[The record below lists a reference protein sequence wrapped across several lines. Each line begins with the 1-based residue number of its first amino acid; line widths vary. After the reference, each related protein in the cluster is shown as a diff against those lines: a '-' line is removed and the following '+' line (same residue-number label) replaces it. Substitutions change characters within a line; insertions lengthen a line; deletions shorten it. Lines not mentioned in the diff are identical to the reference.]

1 MNIMPTWKFR
11 KKIYILRDI
20 IVKVDYRKTNGEVEH
35 SVPTAARS
43 VFEDNKEHGTTSSQ
57 CTFSVHGLTGAEY
70 YTAKMSDI
78 IAVAL
83 QHLTHRGKSLGI
95 GKAELPESMY
105 RNVSAYPG
113 MFPWL
118 FLYGKGG
125 IGHENH
131 RNIIADKTRKRS
143 LLLYYDKRFQTDM
156 YFPMIAFNHEQLK
169 SSSQGSR
176 LIVKRS
182 KFADISRRLLSMDP
196 DIAGNIADRL
206 VAEEN
211 VKPSTDGER
220 QCFELLRDLD
230 GIGAHVPASATSK
243 KHMRNE
249 IWSMTSF
256 MGASTWFI
264 TLAWSD
270 ITHPIALYY
279 AQSGTVFKPELHT
292 SDERN
297 LMMSQNPVA
306 AARFFHFM
314 VEIFLKE
321 VLCWENEKGGLF
333 GHTNAYYATVEQQ
346 RRLTLHLHSLLW
358 VLNSLSP
365 QIIRD
370 KIMSDDSQFRKILID
385 YLESAHQGEF
395 IHGSEEEVVW
405 RWCALGERRG
415 LGDTAGG
422 ASICVLVPCPSL
434 ATRLCLCFAS
444 HAPLLADNANAG
456 LTIHASAWPSR

>member
-1 MNIMPTWKFR
+1 
-11 KKIYILRDI
+11 
-20 IVKVDYRKTNGEVEH
+20 
-35 SVPTAARS
+35 
-43 VFEDNKEHGTTSSQ
+43 
-57 CTFSVHGLTGAEY
+57 
-70 YTAKMSDI
+70 MSDI
-78 IAVAL
+78 IAVVL
-83 QHLTHRGKSLGI
+83 QHLTHKGKSLGI

-118 FLYGKGG
+118 FPYGKGG

-143 LLLYYDKRFQTDM
+143 LLLYYNKRFQTDM

-176 LIVKRS
+176 LIVNRS
-182 KFADISRRLLSMDP
+182 KFADISRRLLNMDP
-196 DIAGNIADRL
+196 EIAGNIADRL
-206 VAEEN
+206 VAGEN
-211 VKPSTDGER
+211 DKPSTDGER

-256 MGASTWFI
+256 LGAPTWFI

-279 AQSGTVFKPELHT
+279 AQSGTVFKPELRT
-292 SDERN
+292 SDEQN
-297 LMMSQNPVA
+297 LMMSQHPVA

-321 VLCWENEKGGLF
+321 VLCWENEEGDLF
-333 GHTNAYYATVEQQ
+333 GHTNVYYATVEQQ
-346 RRLTLHLHSLLW
+346 GRLTLHLHSLLW

-365 QIIRD
+365 QMIRD
-370 KIMSDDSQFRKILID
+370 KSMSDDSQFRKKLID

-395 IHGSEEEVVW
+395 IHGPEEQVRERVNAAVRDETVPYRNPTQTLPDVPPPMCQRDQCDKTCEDCLKLASWLTAYEHEVDDIKLFVQICMIAVNLC
-405 RWCALGERRG
+405 RINKMKITER
-415 LGDTAGG
+415 TGG
-422 ASICVLVPCPSL
+422 RIQ
-434 ATRLCLCFAS
+434 
-444 HAPLLADNANAG
+444 
-456 LTIHASAWPSR
+456 